1 MSGRLGSLGSL
12 TPPDSGVS
20 VRAKVIVL
28 GGAVLL
34 LFGIL
39 TVQLVR
45 LQLLRHDEFVAR
57 AAINRVRTVDIAPA
71 RGLIYARDGT
81 PLVEHLPTYEVS
93 LIAGE
98 IPDGMESAVA
108 ATLAGIF
115 DIPAWELEELIL
127 QRLYS
132 NDPFLPIPL
141 ADDVD
146 NNVVFDLSSR
156 RAQLPGLQIETV
168 GQRRYPH
175 GDLMGHIVGYVGPIT
190 QEEYDN
196 LRSERYLY
204 SDRIGR
210 TGVEAA
216 YEPLLRG
223 ASGRLQFEADAIG
236 REQRVLSEEPATP
249 GRNVVLTI
257 DPAFQQQVE
266 QILLDR
272 IDASYYAAAVVLDAT
287 NGQVLAS
294 VSVPSYDYNIY
305 SEDLDDAG
313 WTALLED
320 QGRPLHNHAVSDQ
333 FPPGSI
339 FKVITGAAALA
350 EGIAT
355 PDTRIYSPGILEVH
369 NQNSVGIIYEF
380 GDTVQGVYNFRQAI
394 AESSNVYF
402 YYLAGGEPYRHPDAL
417 PRPEAEQEALDAL
430 AADGVIAGDTTFHGV
445 GPTVLG
451 HWARQFGLDSETG
464 IDLAGEA
471 SGLIPT
477 TQQKLEAIGEPWLDG
492 DTYNMAIGQGFTTV
506 TPLQMA
512 VATAAI
518 ANGGTVFEP
527 RVVME
532 VRDAAGNVIQ
542 PYQPVIRRQ
551 IEIDPEVLRVI
562 REGMALCVLAGTC
575 HDAQVQIPD
584 MMIAGKTGTAEFAQ
598 TGPAISGAE
607 EGETHGWFIAF
618 APFDDPQIAIAV
630 FFEFSAGYLAAAAGG
645 EILKAWAEW
654 SGAINGG
661 RRPAPLR
668 PHRHHP
674 RRGPAPLRRYPRALP
689 MSLRAVDGGEGGSGR
704 SVAGHSWR
712 YFDPLLVV
720 VALAL
725 AGYGALIIYSATLP
739 RGAETIIIST
749 PVQRHIT
756 FALIGAALMFVTA
769 RVDYRLID
777 ALGWL
782 AYAFGLA
789 VLVAVLFLGSSEF
802 GARRWFDLG
811 FTVVQA
817 SEIGKLMTIIG
828 LAKFLTDYRD
838 RLGEWRM
845 FAASLLIVAVPAGLV
860 AIEPDAGSAIVFMAL
875 WFVMTAFAGMRL
887 RHFAMLGLGLVLMI
901 PVGLAAGIQD
911 YQRDRIRAFIDPGF
925 DPQGAGFNVIQA
937 ETAVGA
943 GGLWGQGLTEGA
955 QTQLDFVRI
964 QTTDFVFS
972 ALSEELGFIG
982 AMALFALFLL
992 LLFRILRVVAKA
1004 PEPLGRSLAVGLLT
1018 VIAVQVFI
1026 NVAINIRL
1034 LPVTGLPLPFISI
1047 GNSGLLT
1054 LFIGL
1059 GLLQSV
1065 LLHQDDARGRTPD
1078 P

>member
-1 MSGRLGSLGSL
+1 
-12 TPPDSGVS
+12 
-20 VRAKVIVL
+20 
-28 GGAVLL
+28 
-34 LFGIL
+34 
-39 TVQLVR
+39 
-45 LQLLRHDEFVAR
+45 
-57 AAINRVRTVDIAPA
+57 
-71 RGLIYARDGT
+71 
-81 PLVEHLPTYEVS
+81 
-93 LIAGE
+93 
-98 IPDGMESAVA
+98 
-108 ATLAGIF
+108 
-115 DIPAWELEELIL
+115 
-127 QRLYS
+127 
-132 NDPFLPIPL
+132 
-141 ADDVD
+141 
-146 NNVVFDLSSR
+146 
-156 RAQLPGLQIETV
+156 
-168 GQRRYPH
+168 
-175 GDLMGHIVGYVGPIT
+175 
-190 QEEYDN
+190 
-196 LRSERYLY
+196 
-204 SDRIGR
+204 
-210 TGVEAA
+210 
-216 YEPLLRG
+216 
-223 ASGRLQFEADAIG
+223 
-236 REQRVLSEEPATP
+236 
-249 GRNVVLTI
+249 
-257 DPAFQQQVE
+257 
-266 QILLDR
+266 
-272 IDASYYAAAVVLDAT
+272 
-287 NGQVLAS
+287 
-294 VSVPSYDYNIY
+294 
-305 SEDLDDAG
+305 
-313 WTALLED
+313 
-320 QGRPLHNHAVSDQ
+320 
-333 FPPGSI
+333 
-339 FKVITGAAALA
+339 
-350 EGIAT
+350 
-355 PDTRIYSPGILEVH
+355 
-369 NQNSVGIIYEF
+369 
-380 GDTVQGVYNFRQAI
+380 
-394 AESSNVYF
+394 
-402 YYLAGGEPYRHPDAL
+402 
-417 PRPEAEQEALDAL
+417 
-430 AADGVIAGDTTFHGV
+430 
-445 GPTVLG
+445 
-451 HWARQFGLDSETG
+451 
-464 IDLAGEA
+464 
-471 SGLIPT
+471 
-477 TQQKLEAIGEPWLDG
+477 
-492 DTYNMAIGQGFTTV
+492 
-506 TPLQMA
+506 
-512 VATAAI
+512 
-518 ANGGTVFEP
+518 
-527 RVVME
+527 
-532 VRDAAGNVIQ
+532 
-542 PYQPVIRRQ
+542 
-551 IEIDPEVLRVI
+551 
-562 REGMALCVLAGTC
+562 
-575 HDAQVQIPD
+575 
-584 MMIAGKTGTAEFAQ
+584 
-598 TGPAISGAE
+598 
-607 EGETHGWFIAF
+607 
-618 APFDDPQIAIAV
+618 
-630 FFEFSAGYLAAAAGG
+630 
-645 EILKAWAEW
+645 
-654 SGAINGG
+654 
-661 RRPAPLR
+661 
-668 PHRHHP
+668 
-674 RRGPAPLRRYPRALP
+674 

-720 VALAL
+720 AALAL

-887 RHFAMLGLGLVLMI
+887 RHFAMLGLGLVLMV